1 MSGVTEPENQ
11 AKFIKQKPARRSQIE
26 ATEPLTK
33 QEMELDQ
40 QTQIKSDHDLF
51 PDS

>member
-1 MSGVTEPENQ
+1 M
-11 AKFIKQKPARRSQIE
+11 IQKPARRSQIE